1 MTRSPSSVSV
11 YLVPLGGGRFE
22 LYTEPVDE
30 APLSGELPRGRW
42 RTSVHKVHQWW
53 VGAVEAAGRADQTA
67 GRLERVQ
74 HWAVRV
80 AAEAMAEQRTLWSLR
95 HSVPATLLH
104 PADLTGPAAAE
115 RRDRLLVAAGRRHG
129 WWLGVYALAFVV
141 SGLLILIPGPNLLA
155 YYFAVRLVGHYLSW
169 RGARCALD
177 HTTWDAR
184 GEPALSELAS
194 LASAETAARAPRV
207 EAIARTLNLP
217 QLPAFFERA
226 ATPVR

>member
-1 MTRSPSSVSV
+1 MTRLPSPLPV

-30 APLSGELPRGRW
+30 APLSGELSRGRW

-53 VGAVEAAGRADQTA
+53 VGAVEAAGRVDQAA

-74 HWAVRV
+74 HWAVR
-80 AAEAMAEQRTLWSLR
+80 AGAEAMAEQRTLWSLR
-95 HSVPATLLH
+95 HSLPATLVH
-104 PADLTGPAAAE
+104 PADLTGSAAVE
-115 RRDRLLVAAGRRHG
+115 LRDRLLVAAGRRHG
-129 WWLGVYALAFVV
+129 WWLGVNALAFVV
-141 SGLLILIPGPNLLA
+141 SGLFMLIPGPNLLA

-177 HTTWDAR
+177 DTTWDAR
-184 GEPALSELAS
+184 GEPALGDLAS
-194 LASAETAARAPRV
+194 LASAEPAARAPDV
-207 EAIARTLNLP
+207 EAIARALNLP

-226 ATPVR
+226 ATPGR

>member
-1 MTRSPSSVSV
+1 
-11 YLVPLGGGRFE
+11 
-22 LYTEPVDE
+22 LYTEPIGE
-30 APLSGELPRGRW
+30 APLSGELARGPW
-42 RTSVHKVHQWW
+42 RTSVHKVHHWW
-53 VGAVEAAGRADQTA
+53 IGAVEAAGRGDQTA

-80 AAEAMAEQRTLWSLR
+80 AADAIAEQRTLWSLR
-95 HSVPATLLH
+95 HAVPASLLH

-115 RRDRLLVAAGRRHG
+115 RRDHLLVAARRRHG
-129 WWLGVYALAFVV
+129 RWLGVYAVAFVA
-141 SGLLILIPGPNLLA
+141 SGLVMLIPGPNLLA

-177 HTTWDAR
+177 STTWDVRA
-184 GEPALSELAS
+184 EPALGELAS
-194 LASAETAARAPRV
+194 LASAEPAARAPRI
-207 EAIARTLNLP
+207 EAIARALNLP